1 MQALRR
7 LGRIEAVSTVYRT
20 EPVGYRDQP
29 EFWNLVVRLATSLP
43 PGALLHETSRI
54 EEAAGRLRPF
64 LNSPRTLDI
73 DILIYDDVVRDE
85 PWLTIPHTR
94 MAMRA
99 FVLVP
104 LAELDPDL
112 RHPRTGERVADM
124 AAAAGTAGVEP
135 LFPGDRLLVD
145 DDNRET

>member
-1 MQALRR
+1 M
-7 LGRIEAVSTVYRT
+7 
-20 EPVGYRDQP
+20 
-29 EFWNLVVRLATSLP
+29 
-43 PGALLHETSRI
+43 HETSRI

-64 LNSPRTLDI
+64 LNAPRTLDI

-124 AAAAGTAGVEP
+124 AAAAGMAGVEP